1 MTTTMINENVAK
13 QGQQLKDAWNKLV
26 TEQTDKVAAMYDEMA
41 KLETKGFEQT
51 RAALEE
57 TSKLFK
63 SSLEYQM
70 QLAAEWRKLT
80 LDATR
85 RAAEVLT
92 LKN

>member
-1 MTTTMINENVAK
+1 MNEKMTA
-13 QGQQLKDAWNKLV
+13 QGQQMKDAWNKMV
-26 TEQTDKVAAMYDEMA
+26 TEQTDKVAAMYDEVA

-57 TSKLFK
+57 TTKLVR

-80 LDATR
+80 LDMAR
-85 RAAEVLT
+85 RAAEVMT

>member
-1 MTTTMINENVAK
+1 MTTVNEKVSA
-13 QGQQLKDAWNKLV
+13 QGQQLKDAWNKMV
-26 TEQTDKVAAMYDEMA
+26 TEQTDKVAAMYEEIA
-41 KLETKGFEQT
+41 KLEAKGFEQT

-57 TSKLFK
+57 TSKLVR
-63 SSLEYQM
+63 SSLDYQL
-70 QLAAEWRKLT
+70 QLATEWRKLA

>member
-1 MTTTMINENVAK
+1 MTTTMNEKVAQ
-13 QGQQLKDAWNKLV
+13 QGQQLREAWNKLV
-26 TEQTDKVAAMYDEMA
+26 TEQTDKVAAMCDEIA

-57 TSKLFK
+57 TTKLVR

-70 QLAAEWRKLT
+70 PLAAEWRKLA

-85 RAAEVLT
+85 RAAEVMT